1 MKGLVIKAGLLS
13 TDWPTSLVAV
23 QARLAAA
30 KAYQQRDI
38 HCMDKVYQNKK
49 TFIHG
54 GSITNKGPE

>member
-38 HCMDKVYQNKK
+38 HCMDKGVSKQKDIHSWRFDHKK
-49 TFIHG
+49 G
-54 GSITNKGPE
+54 A